1 MNLNRVAQFFRDYSF
16 ARFFLPL
23 GIILL
28 VVSFFLFNTIDKNK
42 GFIKTEAT
50 VSKVELYEEEY
61 WTGNTHHEATYSIT
75 VKYTVDGKE
84 YEEDYGVYP
93 IMKVGD
99 KVSIV
104 YNPADPHDI
113 AQPIGVV
120 WPLACIAGG
129 IACLAASVVSIIRTH
144 AKNKAMKAQ
153 EEEWIHG

>member
-61 WTGNTHHEATYSIT
+61 WTGNTHYEATYSIT
-75 VKYTVDGKE
+75 AYI
-84 YEEDYGVYP
+84 P
-93 IMKVGD
+93 
-99 KVSIV
+99 S
-104 YNPADPHDI
+104 
-113 AQPIGVV
+113 
-120 WPLACIAGG
+120 
-129 IACLAASVVSIIRTH
+129 
-144 AKNKAMKAQ
+144 
-153 EEEWIHG
+153 